1 MELEKC
7 HYDAIGENICCCK
20 SEPFDGSENLQFKPV
35 IENYDDYLNN
45 KHFIESKRKEYE
57 DSYTFYLRQKD
68 ENLKMLKNLFLNE
81 FINSE
86 KQIKGICI
94 NETKTK
100 KNPFYHIYLY
110 IVDMNKNGIVNDG
123 ILVPVILIRFQEK
136 NGELT
141 NIALS
146 QDASYFVDYE
156 TLCSCRITEQEFM
169 NVYNR
174 ANNKIMEQLEVNKVD
189 SK

>member
-1 MELEKC
+1 MELTKC
-7 HYDAIGENICCCK
+7 KNYVTGDVCCFEGEPY
-20 SEPFDGSENLQFKPV
+20 EGSENLQFKTV

-57 DSYTFYLRQKD
+57 DSYTFYLRQND

-94 NETKTK
+94 NETKTM
-100 KNPFYHIYLY
+100 KNPFNHIYLY

-123 ILVPVILIRFQEK
+123 ILVPVIVIRFQEK

-146 QDASYFVDYE
+146 QDVSYFVNYE

-169 NVYNR
+169 DVYNR
-174 ANNKIMEQLEVNKVD
+174 ANNKIMEQLGLNKVD

>member
-7 HYDAIGENICCCK
+7 RYDAIGENVCCCK
-20 SEPFDGSENLQFKPV
+20 SEPYKGSENLQFKPV

-45 KHFIESKRKEYE
+45 KHFIESKRKAYE
-57 DSYTFYLRQKD
+57 DSYTFYLRQND
-68 ENLKMLKNLFLNE
+68 ENLKMLKNLFFNE

-94 NETKTK
+94 NETKTMK
-100 KNPFYHIYLY
+100 DPFYHVYLY
-110 IVDMNKNGIVNDG
+110 ILDMNKNGISENG
-123 ILVPVILIRFQEK
+123 IIVPVIVIRFQEK

-146 QDASYFVDYE
+146 QDVSYFVNYE

>member
-1 MELEKC
+1 MEVKMRE
-7 HYDAIGENICCCK
+7 YNGIRDAVCCN
-20 SEPFDGSENLQFKPV
+20 SEPYEGSENLQFKTV

-57 DSYTFYLRQKD
+57 DSYTFYLRQND

-94 NETKTK
+94 NTTKTMK
-100 KNPFYHIYLY
+100 DPFYLL
-110 IVDMNKNGIVNDG
+110 DMNKNGISEDG
-123 ILVPVILIRFQEK
+123 IIVPVIVIRFQEK

-141 NIALS
+141 NIALY
-146 QDASYFVDYE
+146 QDVSYFVNYE

-174 ANNKIMEQLEVNKVD
+174 ANNKIMEQLGLNKVD

>member
-1 MELEKC
+1 MDFEMC
-7 HYDAIGENICCCK
+7 NGIGENICCCEG
-20 SEPFDGSENLQFKPV
+20 EPYEGSENLQFKSV

-45 KHFIESKRKEYE
+45 KYFIESKRKEYE

-86 KQIKGICI
+86 KHIKGICI

-100 KNPFYHIYLY
+100 KNPFNHIYLY

>member
-1 MELEKC
+1 MGVEMCECNGKR
-7 HYDAIGENICCCK
+7 DAGCCNIK
-20 SEPFDGSENLQFKPV
+20 PYEGSENLQFKPV

-57 DSYTFYLRQKD
+57 DSYTFYRRQND

-100 KNPFYHIYLY
+100 KDPFYHIYLY
-110 IVDMNKNGIVNDG
+110 ILDMNKNGISENG
-123 ILVPVILIRFQEK
+123 IFVPVIVIRFQEK

-146 QDASYFVDYE
+146 QDVSYFVDYE
-156 TLCSCRITEQEFM
+156 TICSCCITEQEFM
-169 NVYNR
+169 DVYNR
-174 ANNKIMEQLEVNKVD
+174 ANNKIMEQLGLNKVD

>member
-1 MELEKC
+1 MELTKC
-7 HYDAIGENICCCK
+7 KNYVTGEVCCCEG
-20 SEPFDGSENLQFKPV
+20 EPYEGSENLQFKSV

-141 NIALS
+141 NISLS
-146 QDASYFVDYE
+146 QDVSYFVNYE

-169 NVYNR
+169 DVYNR
-174 ANNKIMEQLEVNKVD
+174 ANNKIMEQLGLNKVD

>member
-1 MELEKC
+1 MEVEMCK
-7 HYDAIGENICCCK
+7 YNGIRDADCCN
-20 SEPFDGSENLQFKPV
+20 SEPYEGSENLQFKTV

-57 DSYTFYLRQKD
+57 DSYTFYLRQND

-86 KQIKGICI
+86 KQIKGVCI

-146 QDASYFVDYE
+146 QDASYFIDYE

-174 ANNKIMEQLEVNKVD
+174 VNIKIMEQFEVNKVD

>member
-7 HYDAIGENICCCK
+7 SYDAIGENICCCK
-20 SEPFDGSENLQFKPV
+20 NEPYEGSENLQFKSAV
-35 IENYDDYLNN
+35 KSYDDYLNN
-45 KHFIESKRKEYE
+45 KRFIEYKTQECNDRYN
-57 DSYTFYLRQKD
+57 FCQRQ
-68 ENLKMLKNLFLNE
+68 ERANMEMLKNLFLSE
-81 FINSE
+81 FVGSE

-100 KNPFYHIYLY
+100 KNPFNHIYLY

-123 ILVPVILIRFQEK
+123 ILVPVIVIRFQEK

-146 QDASYFVDYE
+146 QEVSYFVDYE

-169 NVYNR
+169 DVYNR
-174 ANNKIMEQLEVNKVD
+174 ANNKIMEQLGLNKVD

>member
-1 MELEKC
+1 MDFEMC
-7 HYDAIGENICCCK
+7 NGIGENICCCEG
-20 SEPFDGSENLQFKPV
+20 EPYEGSENLQFKSV

-57 DSYTFYLRQKD
+57 DSYTFYLRQND

-100 KNPFYHIYLY
+100 KNPFNHIYLY

-123 ILVPVILIRFQEK
+123 ILVPVIVIRFQEK

-169 NVYNR
+169 DVYNR
-174 ANNKIMEQLEVNKVD
+174 ANNKIMEQLGLNKVD